1 MAEKEKNFE
10 VVKKYYFRKEGVV
23 ETQGYDWIGEVCAGN
38 LYPVE
43 LDGKLGFADCNGE
56 IVIPIIYDRQM
67 HVNNSV
73 WMSNDTYL
81 DVAKNGLLGLIKHD
95 GTVAVEFQWDKIRAY
110 ELSEDLVPVE
120 LKGKWGFANVMTGQ
134 KQIEPV
140 YDEVK
145 SFKYGFAPV
154 RIEDKWGM
162 IDKNGTLIT
171 KVKYLLDNHFVG
183 DFAIMYEG
191 GSWENGHNTRLIYDS
206 NCKIINKKGYELVTD
221 CCWIER
227 TGVNTFVLTS
237 EEKSEEKNKRVKS
250 IKQFIEL
257 PDYIIVI
264 DNGTYVGGYITE
276 EGKYSK
282 EFVLDSTS
290 GYWTHAK
297 YTGGGT
303 CSAIDYTG
311 KPIEIPDTEL
321 QKVKDALLAN

>member
-1 MAEKEKNFE
+1 MTKAEKNFE
-10 VVKKYYFRKEGVV
+10 VVRKYYFRKKGVV
-23 ETQGYDWIGEVCAGN
+23 ETQGYDWIGEECAGH

-73 WMSNDTYL
+73 WMTNNTYL
-81 DVAKNGLLGLIKHD
+81 DVAKNGLCGLIKHD

-110 ELSEDLVPVE
+110 EISEDLVPVE

-145 SFKYGFAPV
+145 SFQYGFAPV

-191 GSWENGHNTRLIYDS
+191 GSWEPGRGSRLIYDS

-221 CCWIER
+221 CSWIER
-227 TGVNTFVLTS
+227 TGVNTFILTS
-237 EEKSEEKNKRVKS
+237 KENNKKVKS

-257 PDYIIVI
+257 PNYIIVI
-264 DNGTYVGGYITE
+264 ENGEYLKGYITE
-276 EGKYSK
+276 EGKYSEK
-282 EFVLDSTS
+282 VVLDTEL
-290 GYWTHAK
+290 GYCPHAK
-297 YTGGGT
+297 YIGGGT
-303 CSAIDYTG
+303 WSAIDYTG
-311 KPIEIPDTEL
+311 KPINIPNDEL

>member
-1 MAEKEKNFE
+1 MTKAEKNFE
-10 VVKKYYFRKEGVV
+10 VVRKYYFRKKGVV
-23 ETQGYDWIGEVCAGN
+23 ETQGYDWIGEECAGH

-43 LDGKLGFADCNGE
+43 LDRKLGFADCNGD
-56 IVIPIIYDRQM
+56 IVVPIIYDRQM

-73 WMSNDTYL
+73 WMSNNTYL
-81 DVAKNGLLGLIKHD
+81 DVAKNGLWGLITHD
-95 GTVAVEFQWDKIRAY
+95 GTVAVEFQWGEIRAS
-110 ELSEDLVPVE
+110 EISEDLVPVE

-145 SFKYGFAPV
+145 FFKYGFAPV

-191 GSWENGHNTRLIYDS
+191 GYWEPGRGSRLIYDS

-221 CCWIER
+221 CSWIER
-227 TGVNTFVLTS
+227 TGVNTFILTS
-237 EEKSEEKNKRVKS
+237 KENNKKVKS

-257 PDYIIVI
+257 PNYIIVI
-264 DNGTYVGGYITE
+264 ENGEYLKGYITE
-276 EGKYSK
+276 EGKYS
-282 EFVLDSTS
+282 EEVVLDTEL
-290 GYWTHAK
+290 GYCPHAK
-297 YTGGGT
+297 YIGGGT
-303 CSAIDYTG
+303 WSAIDYTG
-311 KPIEIPDTEL
+311 KPINIPNDEL